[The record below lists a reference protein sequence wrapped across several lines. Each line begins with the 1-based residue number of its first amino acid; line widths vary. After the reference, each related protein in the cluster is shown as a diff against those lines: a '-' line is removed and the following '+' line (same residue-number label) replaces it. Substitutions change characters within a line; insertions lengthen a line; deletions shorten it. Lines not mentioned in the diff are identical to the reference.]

1 MPTLTPTV
9 PPMLTY
15 LAMVIDLREERL
27 EKTTIPFLQKQISVE
42 LERLLQ
48 RFETEYRNYLAVS
61 GNADPVS
68 LLKSAA

>member
-1 MPTLTPTV
+1 MPLLTPTI

-27 EKTTIPFLQKQISVE
+27 EKTTIPFLQKQISGE
-42 LERLLQ
+42 LDRLLQ
-48 RFETEYRNYLAVS
+48 RFECEYQNFLRVS
-61 GNADPVS
+61 GHVDPAS

>member
-1 MPTLTPTV
+1 MPMLTPTV

-27 EKTTIPFLQKQISVE
+27 EKTTIPFLQKQISGE
-42 LERLLQ
+42 LERLVQ
-48 RFETEYRNYLAVS
+48 RFETEYQNFLAVS
-61 GNADPVS
+61 GHVDPAS